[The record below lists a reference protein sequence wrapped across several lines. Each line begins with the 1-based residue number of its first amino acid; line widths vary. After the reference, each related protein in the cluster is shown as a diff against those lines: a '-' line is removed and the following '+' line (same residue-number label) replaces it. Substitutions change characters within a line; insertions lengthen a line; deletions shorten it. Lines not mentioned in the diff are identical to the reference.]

1 MRWVWALI
9 ALSLPA
15 RLFLMQRSIWLD
27 EAWVANSILEPAWRD
42 MFYYPWFAQSTP
54 PGFLFLVRLT
64 GASGDFALRL
74 IPLAASVASCWL
86 LARALLVKVGETA
99 AIAAAGALACN
110 YAAIL
115 YGTRLKQYSV
125 DMFVACLFL
134 HAIASPPPRWARIAL
149 CTLAPFV
156 SFTAVFF
163 LPAIVWRGGAI
174 NALATAAAF
183 AVNYF
188 VFIVPNK
195 SELFN
200 NSWLGKFLD
209 PAHPIDTLV
218 RFFWSAG
225 TLFLPV
231 NSPYGW
237 TIVALAIVASMIGA
251 WLVRRQG
258 LTVAYAA
265 PILVAIAM
273 SFAGFY
279 PLLDT
284 PRIILWMLPCIA
296 LGLGAV
302 AEKLPKWAVVVA
314 AALAVAGMQY
324 IYFTRPPAVE
334 ENCSAVASLVGV
346 DALYVH
352 AATREQFDYYR
363 RFHDFSKTKIVYGK
377 TSYPCCM
384 LRVNERAT
392 YPDVRGFENEML
404 AAISDHK
411 RLWIYSPSGAEGH
424 FGAFMR
430 EHLAKLP
437 SLRAGCRVAE
447 SRDFDQVRTTLLVCE

>member
-1 MRWVWALI
+1 MKWVWALI

-15 RLFLMQRSIWLD
+15 RFFLMQRSIWLD
-27 EAWVANSILEPAWRD
+27 EAWVANAILEPAWRD

-54 PGFLFLVRLT
+54 PGFLFLVRMT

-86 LARALLVKVGETA
+86 LARVLFHKVGEKA
-99 AIAAAGALACN
+99 AIAAAGVLACN

-115 YGTRLKQYSV
+115 YGTRLKQYSA
-125 DMFVACLFL
+125 DMFVTCVFL
-134 HAIASPPPRWARIAL
+134 HAIAFPPSRRALMAL
-149 CTLAPFV
+149 CALAPFV

-163 LPAIVWRGGAI
+163 LPAIMWRGGLL
-174 NALATAAAF
+174 NAAVTAGAF
-183 AVNYF
+183 AVNYV

-195 SELFN
+195 SDLFN

-231 NSPYGW
+231 NRTYGW
-237 TIVALAIVASMIGA
+237 TIVAAAIVASGLGA
-251 WLVRRQG
+251 WLLRKQG
-258 LTVAYAA
+258 LAIAYAA
-265 PILVAIAM
+265 PIGVAMAV
-273 SFAGFY
+273 SFAGLY

-302 AEKLPKWAVVVA
+302 AERLPKWAVVA
-314 AALAVAGMQY
+314 ASAIAVAGMQY

-334 ENCSAVASLVGV
+334 DNRAAVASLVGV
-346 DALYVH
+346 ESLYVH

-363 RFHDFSKTKIVYGK
+363 RFHDFSRTKIVYGK

-384 LRVNERAT
+384 LRVKERAT
-392 YPDVRGFENEML
+392 YPDLRGFENEML
-404 AAISDHK
+404 AAINDHK
-411 RLWIYSPSGAEGH
+411 KLWIYSPSGADGH
-424 FGAFMR
+424 FGGFMKAY
-430 EHLAKLP
+430 LDKLP
-437 SLRAGCRVAE
+437 SLRAGCRVVE
-447 SRDFDQVRTTLLVCE
+447 SRNFDQVQTTLFVCE